1 MTRRTLI
8 AFVQLTASFIY
19 DAGTLA
25 RAGQANAC
33 EREMSLAAKRYE
45 VPLAVLYAV
54 GLTET
59 GRRGS
64 LQPFALNIEGPSFFA
79 ANLSEALR
87 LFEEAQKRGARLI
100 DVGCMQIN
108 HYFHGRH
115 FRSVEA
121 MFDPHDN
128 VDYAARFLR
137 ELRAREGSWTLAAA
151 RYHAGPNNDPAQKRY
166 VCLVMGNM
174 VASGFGA
181 WTANARAFCKEP
193 AS

>member
-1 MTRRTLI
+1 MTRRTLL
-8 AFVQLTASFIY
+8 AFVQLTASIIY
-19 DAGTLA
+19 DVETPA
-25 RAGQANAC
+25 RAVQANIC
-33 EREMSLAAKRYE
+33 EREMSLAAKRYD

-79 ANLSEALR
+79 ATLNEALR
-87 LFEEAQKRGARLI
+87 QFEEAQKRGARFI

-121 MFDPHDN
+121 MFDPHEN

-137 ELRAREGSWTLAAA
+137 ELE
-151 RYHAGPNNDPAQKRY
+151 
-166 VCLVMGNM
+166 
-174 VASGFGA
+174 
-181 WTANARAFCKEP
+181 
-193 AS
+193 